1 MTSHASASSSHDASN
16 LQGLVVL
23 PLTLEPGARLTC
35 PTRPF
40 RNPRSRT
47 GQVGDLPREHCGP
60 LSLGQIPT
68 CHEDHSA
75 GEHVDPIGRNCVA
88 IRAATFGKCPS
99 HFATR
104 WAGYFSTQ
112 SVAYDARRL
121 SRSRGHR
128 GCRSCCR
135 RNPLPSR
142 TLLSEKRSL
151 SRGGAVAAGRIPPLG
166 PYPLAEWNF
175 NAYTTRRFWESLRAS
190 QGGNHPVL
198 VAGWIWLAEGP
209 GDCCRYSEATAF
221 F

>member
-1 MTSHASASSSHDASN
+1 LA
-16 LQGLVVL
+16 
-23 PLTLEPGARLTC
+23 LEPGARLTC

-128 GCRSCCR
+128 GCRSWLSEESAAKPDSIVGKAVFKPWRCRGADPSSRTVSACRMEFQRLHYAAVLGVAESLSGRKSSGASGWLDMACR
-135 RNPLPSR
+135 R
-142 TLLSEKRSL
+142 T
-151 SRGGAVAAGRIPPLG
+151 
-166 PYPLAEWNF
+166 W
-175 NAYTTRRFWESLRAS
+175 
-190 QGGNHPVL
+190 
-198 VAGWIWLAEGP
+198 
-209 GDCCRYSEATAF
+209 
-221 F
+221 